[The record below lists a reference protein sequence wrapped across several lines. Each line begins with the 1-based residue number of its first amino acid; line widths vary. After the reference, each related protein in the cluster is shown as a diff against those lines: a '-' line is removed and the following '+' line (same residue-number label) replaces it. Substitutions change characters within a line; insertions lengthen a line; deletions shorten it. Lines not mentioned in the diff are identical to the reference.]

1 MSLNKMCILIIE
13 DEVKIA
19 SYLVKG
25 LNESGYE
32 AQCVH
37 SGLEGLEKL
46 KMHASYSLVILDV
59 MLPDIDGWAVLTVLR
74 QFSKIP
80 VIFLTA
86 KDQVIDRVK
95 GLELGAD
102 DYLAKPFS
110 YIELLA
116 RIKSL
121 LRRQQYVEENQLEI
135 ANLKLDLIHHKVW
148 RNQQPVE
155 LSKKEFNLLRFLL
168 RHPNEIITRRQIAS
182 EVWQINFD
190 TDTNFIDVAVRR
202 LRSKIDEGHDIKL
215 IHTVRGLGYKISVDK

>member
-1 MSLNKMCILIIE
+1 MLP
-13 DEVKIA
+13 KI
-19 SYLVKG
+19 
-25 LNESGYE
+25 N
-32 AQCVH
+32 
-37 SGLEGLEKL
+37 GLELCKKIRE
-46 KMHASYSLVILDV
+46 
-59 MLPDIDGWAVLTVLR
+59 
-74 QFSKIP
+74 FSEIP
-80 VIFLTA
+80 IIMVTA
-86 KDQVIDRVK
+86 KSDVSDIVA

-148 RNQQPVE
+148 RNQQPIE

>member
-1 MSLNKMCILIIE
+1 LIGSK
-13 DEVKIA
+13 VW
-19 SYLVKG
+19 
-25 LNESGYE
+25 N
-32 AQCVH
+32 
-37 SGLEGLEKL
+37 
-46 KMHASYSLVILDV
+46 
-59 MLPDIDGWAVLTVLR
+59 WA
-74 QFSKIP
+74 
-80 VIFLTA
+80 
-86 KDQVIDRVK
+86 
-95 GLELGAD
+95 AD

-121 LRRQQYVEENQLEI
+121 LRRQQYAQENQLEI

-148 RNQQPVE
+148 RNEQSIE
-155 LSKKEFNLLRFLL
+155 LSRKEFNLLRFLL

-215 IHTVRGLGYKISVDK
+215 IHTVRGLGYKISAEK